1 MDLHS
6 AVIMSS
12 LSQQLKAVADRNA
25 TVALDRKTRSKIHS
39 RSLLFDRKTAA
50 AQDYDSIFQI
60 ACEGL
65 TELAEFDLRFEVFWN
80 TLFADSSVEFDRN
93 VQSADV
99 LKQLDKNVNAFINL
113 AAPYYQLGSAL
124 KALEWLVRRY
134 YINIHNA
141 DTLVFS
147 ALPYHALPVFTRFM
161 DVVPKEHWPHVLSG
175 LISYKDSLKCPP
187 HSSMLKVFLSDHVFL
202 RLYSLYLVEQLK
214 NRTVYKEQLVFY
226 ISNSV
231 QVLASN
237 ARKTERLNE
246 LYLPVFLETLG
257 ELFVDRT
264 YRYSATLANDVR
276 LTAYTIVSVLASVA
290 PLTDDVVI
298 ALTQSV
304 ISGADAFSPFLV
316 KHTLVALAQLWKGHD
331 LASLKNSKQWV
342 PIFAGFPVLA
352 VTDEVVSV
360 LREDNYNIEG
370 LLQALLLDGVRS
382 MNSELFFALKY
393 VDFSSQ
399 AAADRVIAVSL
410 DFLKS
415 DAELT
420 GTARS
425 HFGYAFQTMIKL
437 HHDHVV
443 LKLQSRDTSLAELE
457 LLLMHTLTDEV
468 ALETYDADQEHDDIE
483 DAKTLQPVAGDLK
496 ATFSTY
502 LNKASWQE
510 FSRLSLA
517 LLDSLRGLPQ
527 TAQLRKLAKF
537 VTAVFEVEEASVSFL
552 LRLALT
558 PAIPVGVRHAALTCT
573 KQILAGSIQN
583 NEQLNLYLMVPVLLL
598 VLADPSRAVRNAASA
613 IFALIRE
620 QSRQLSKQKK
630 VESQLYL
637 ENQLFDGVKPGNRPL
652 ISPHDGERLLALLVD
667 DSEILNDAVVDSSRA
682 GHVVFN
688 VLFAPSK
695 KDKKFGPLLV
705 SAFVLGSWA
714 VPSLALVVKERA
726 WSLVATRNVKVG
738 GIEERLTFLEDIKDY
753 LINRDTLIAEATAS
767 GLKIESLDTSI
778 STLIGSSNPKDKKA
792 VEDVELLIH
801 GLRTGSE
808 FQFAARDRLVAV
820 FAHLKAQDL
829 VLRICNELIDLIV
842 LDQDI
847 SLQFDPLET
856 LQSLTFSRQAFNSLL
871 SSISLVGQ
879 VPEQGIAKR
888 RRRSSA
894 STQKNMAK
902 DEISSMALVHLRRL
916 SLILDVLERQLRNQG
931 ALLADQEL
939 LQELFKILTD
949 LDYLGNDGKM
959 PVLYAQETLATCMLL
974 VILLMKETS
983 SGASAMDSNIIR
995 ADLIVNSIRLSQ
1007 SPQVQNRLLL
1017 VIAELA
1023 SLAPEIILHSVMP
1036 IFTFMGAQTVRQDD
1050 EFSSNALQQTIAKVV
1065 PAITAASSSLS
1076 NEIEFLLASFITAF
1090 QHIPRHRRVKLFV
1103 SLIDTLGTSNS
1114 LHLILFLVGQQY
1126 TLNSLSNKTSE
1137 CSSLLDFVTALL
1149 KIYPALDCLESFSD
1163 FFNLWN
1169 TLPIQELEK
1178 ESVEYDLL
1186 NKRAAFGN
1194 NVVKMTTVELDGLR
1208 NGMLDFIHQL
1218 MLLDDES
1225 SLSSNAISLKMKVAL
1240 VLFDYQVSQAEKD
1253 TLLALF
1259 NKLTSF
1265 ILSTLESLGVSRIRS
1280 LETEAALYKV
1290 LGDFMGL
1297 LPLNDLISSIL
1308 SSLLAIT
1315 DELSCKIAKNFAT
1328 LVGSKFETEVN
1339 ANSIDEEVV
1348 TNVLDNL
1355 LPVLIEGVEK
1365 FDDVELVQA
1374 YLDSFA
1380 VVVAKLGTITKE
1392 FNAPSHARSLLN
1404 SLKVI
1409 TSERGLLNQHTEI
1422 IVSSLGAISSVVNVL
1437 GVKSIAFYPKI
1448 LPPSLAIW
1456 ETTAVTTNND
1466 NSSSS
1471 EEESEDEDVESRT
1484 LIQGSILMLFSC
1496 LAKRMPAFIIA
1507 NLKPMISAILKSGF
1521 IDSSVRSSLM
1531 NLIIEHVDLGEVFA
1545 ALCNLALTEN
1555 FYADESAVNLGLYM
1569 AAMTA
1574 SVEVLEKKSAIN
1586 NSSLFMKWLIKSFS
1600 FRTEYGEAQ
1609 FTDNTVYSIE
1619 SSIHLCGLA
1628 FVMKL
1633 NDKSFRPLFAS
1644 LVRWATVGEGSVSK
1658 KDTETTRLIAF
1669 YRFFNKLED
1678 NLKSI
1683 VTSYYSYLLDS
1694 TAALLMKF
1702 LTKEIVDIN
1711 MRRIVL
1717 HSLASAF
1724 KYDKD
1729 DYWTHQLRFDTMA
1742 DPLFAQLSNIEP
1754 LIGKHLVKTI
1764 SFFVDN
1770 VASEE
1775 YNEKLVNKFIQYI
1788 SNEAANSS
1796 STKIWTV
1803 RALKSVFQKVG
1814 DQWLSFLPT
1823 LMPYIAEL
1831 LEDDDEKVEIEV
1843 RTDLVRVIEGVLGEP
1858 LQRYL
1863 E

>member
-1 MDLHS
+1 
-6 AVIMSS
+6 MSS

-80 TLFADSSVEFDRN
+80 TLFADSSVAFDRN

-113 AAPYYQLGSAL
+113 AAPYYLFGSAL

-175 LISYKDSLKCPP
+175 IISYKESLKFPP
-187 HSSMLKVFLSDHVFL
+187 HSSILKVFLSDHVFL

-214 NRTVYKEQLVFY
+214 NRTVYKEQLVFF

-237 ARKTERLNE
+237 ARKTQRLNE
-246 LYLPVFLETLG
+246 LYIPVFLETLA

-304 ISGADAFSPFLV
+304 ISGADAFSPSLV

-331 LASLKNSKQWV
+331 IASLKNSEDWV
-342 PIFAGFPVLA
+342 PIFAGFPVHA
-352 VTDEVVSV
+352 VTDEVVNV
-360 LREDNYNIEG
+360 LREDNYNIDG
-370 LLQALLLDGVRS
+370 LLHALLLDGVRS
-382 MNSELFFALKY
+382 GNSDLFFALKY
-393 VDFSSQ
+393 LDFSSV
-399 AAADRVIAVSL
+399 AVVDKVMAVSL
-410 DFLKS
+410 EFLKS
-415 DAELT
+415 DAALT

-425 HFGYAFQTMIKL
+425 HYGLAFQTMLKF

-443 LKLQSRDTSLAELE
+443 LSLESRDTSLAELE
-457 LLLMHTLTDEV
+457 MLLMHTLTDEV
-468 ALETYDADQEHDDIE
+468 ALETYDADQEHDDVE
-483 DAKTLQPVAGDLK
+483 DAKSLHAVAGDLK
-496 ATFSTY
+496 ATSSTY
-502 LNKASWQE
+502 LNKASWSE
-510 FSRLSLA
+510 FSHLSLA
-517 LLDSLRGLPQ
+517 LLDTLRGLSQ
-527 TAQLRKLAKF
+527 TAQLRKLVKF
-537 VTAVFEVEEASVSFL
+537 VATIFEVEEVGVSFL

-558 PAIPVGVRHAALTCT
+558 PSIPVGVRHAALTCT
-573 KQILAGSIQN
+573 KQNLALSIQKN
-583 NEQLNLYLMVPVLLL
+583 QKLNLYLMVPVLLL
-598 VLADPSRAVRNAASA
+598 VLADPSRAVRNAAA
-613 IFALIRE
+613 TIIALIRE
-620 QSRQLSKQKK
+620 QSAQLSKQKK

-637 ENQLFDGVKPGNRPL
+637 ENQLFDGVKAGSRPL
-652 ISPHDGERLLALLVD
+652 IAPHDGERLLALLVD
-667 DSEILNDAVVDSSRA
+667 DSDILKDAVVDSSRVS
-682 GHVVFN
+682 HVVFN

-726 WSLVATRNVKVG
+726 WNLVATRNSKVG
-738 GIEERLTFLEDIKDY
+738 GIEERLTFLEDVKDY
-753 LINRDTLIAEATAS
+753 LVNRDSLVAEAVAS
-767 GLKIESLDTSI
+767 GLKMESLDTSI
-778 STLIGSSNPKDKKA
+778 ANLIASSSSKDKKA
-792 VEDVELLIH
+792 VEDVEVLIQ
-801 GLRTGSE
+801 GLKTGSA
-808 FQFAARDRLVAV
+808 FQLAARDRLVAV
-820 FAHLKAQDL
+820 FSHLKSQEL

-847 SLQFDPLET
+847 ALQFDPLET
-856 LQSLTFSRQAFNSLL
+856 LQSLNFSKNAFNSLL

-902 DEISSMALVHLRRL
+902 DEISSMALVHLRKL

-974 VILLMKETS
+974 VILLMKEAS
-983 SGASAMDSNIIR
+983 SGAASAMDSNIIR

-1103 SLIDTLGTSNS
+1103 SLIDTLGTANS
-1114 LHLILFLVGQQY
+1114 LHLILFLIGQQY
-1126 TLNSLSNKTSE
+1126 TLNSLNNKASE
-1137 CSSLLDFVTALL
+1137 CSSLLDFATALL
-1149 KIYPALDCLESFSD
+1149 KIYPAGDCLESFSE

-1169 TLPIQELEK
+1169 ILPVQELDK
-1178 ESVEYDLL
+1178 ESEDYDVLS
-1186 NKRAAFGN
+1186 KRAAFGN
-1194 NVVKMTTVELDGLR
+1194 NVVKMTTAELDGLR
-1208 NGMLDFIHQL
+1208 NGMLDFLHQL
-1218 MLLDDES
+1218 MILDDES
-1225 SLSSNAISLKMKVAL
+1225 SLSSNAISLKMKVSL
-1240 VLFDYQVSQAEKD
+1240 VLFDYQVSQTDKD

-1265 ILSTLESLGVSRIRS
+1265 ILSTLENLGVLATKNLKI
-1280 LETEAALYKV
+1280 EAAFYKV
-1290 LGDFMGL
+1290 LGDLMGL

-1308 SSLLAIT
+1308 SSLLTIN

-1339 ANSIDEEVV
+1339 ANSIDEDVV
-1348 TNVLDNL
+1348 TNVLNNL

-1456 ETTAVTTNND
+1456 ETTAATKNND

-1471 EEESEDEDVESRT
+1471 GEESEDEEVESRT

-1496 LAKRMPAFIIA
+1496 LAKRMPAFIIS
-1507 NLKPMISAILKSGF
+1507 NLKPMISAILKSEL

-1555 FYADESAVNLGLYM
+1555 FYADDSAVNLGLYM
-1569 AAMTA
+1569 AAVTA

-1702 LTKEIVDIN
+1702 LSKEIVDIN

-1729 DYWTHQLRFDTMA
+1729 DYWTHQLRFDTIA
-1742 DPLFAQLSNIEP
+1742 DPLFAQLSSIEP

-1788 SNEAANSS
+1788 SNETANSS